1 MTVNEPDLAINM
13 YKKAKQYDNMIRL
26 VSKHRKELLR
36 DTHLHLA
43 AQFEAEG
50 KWPDAE
56 QHFVEAGCWNMAAE
70 LYMKHQMWE
79 EALRVAKS
87 YGGPKE
93 IAEIAR
99 KWAATVGGEGGS
111 KLLIKQGLVE
121 AALEYEVDNRN
132 FEEAFRLAENNCRHR
147 LPDVHL
153 RYALFLEDENR
164 FKEAEEEFVR
174 AGKPTEA
181 INMHTHNQDFHSAIR
196 VAKQFAPN
204 QLSSIL
210 SEQAKFYVTRR
221 EY

>member
-1 MTVNEPDLAINM
+1 
-13 YKKAKQYDNMIRL
+13 MIRL
-26 VSKHRKELLR
+26 VSKHRKEMLR
-36 DTHLHLA
+36 DTHLYLA
-43 AQFEAEG
+43 GLFEKEG

-210 SEQAKFYVTRR
+210 GEQAKFYVSRR
-221 EY
+221 EFQKAEQCYI